1 MIESLSPP
9 ATLAEVRL
17 ASWSCMLLL
26 LIPVLAC
33 GSRVGITGRLTI
45 DGAPARGSDVVLVS
59 DAGRVVEVAKI
70 SDTGAYR
77 LASPAQGQLL
87 FRLRGPI
94 IGVVVRPASG
104 AGAGADLDLD
114 ARRAVQ
120 LTVALHFPEGVA
132 GPAMF
137 HLTPRGLPETLRGAL
152 LVDQPGASAHTA
164 LFSEARSGTF
174 HLLVL
179 PGPYDLGAEQFV
191 ERPTSQM
198 PSDLVA
204 SELRLDD
211 ASVPAKDGSFAV
223 DLKRPAQ
230 RAELTLTFTRKAP

>member
-1 MIESLSPP
+1 
-9 ATLAEVRL
+9 VRL
-17 ASWSCMLLL
+17 AAWSCTLLL

-59 DAGRVVEVAKI
+59 DAGRVLEVAKV

-94 IGVVVRPASG
+94 IGVVVRPVPASG
-104 AGAGADLDLD
+104 AGAGTDLDLD

-120 LTVALHFPEGVA
+120 LEVALHFPEGVA

-137 HLTPRGLPETLRGAL
+137 HLTPRGVPEALRGAL
-152 LVDQPGASAHTA
+152 LVDQPGATARTA

-174 HLLVL
+174 NLLVL

-191 ERPTSQM
+191 DRPTTQM

-211 ASVPAKDGSFAV
+211 ASVPARDGSFAV
-223 DLKRPAQ
+223 DLKGPAQ
-230 RAELTLTFTRKAP
+230 RADLTLTFTRKAP